1 MNHSKIIPFAGKNV
15 SIDYS
20 HLEKWMQKALNGFLS
35 VYPDSDPS
43 MRPDVQILFKRNVS
57 DDFNNDPIAI
67 NPQSHHEFQDGF
79 GISIPLRGQIVWQ
92 KQDDIR
98 VRMYLAN
105 FIRSRNVLF
114 KVFDRE
120 FNAPYQYIGEIL
132 HELIVVPTVL
142 FFYENVLAIHGSAIV
157 DKEGSVTV
165 FSGTGG
171 VGKTFLEMR
180 FLLSNHY
187 AFFSDDIT
195 LLGEEG
201 VVYPNLAFPKI
212 YKYNVSQL
220 PALKRYIQ
228 ESYGLLSRMQWL
240 LYPAI
245 PYLGKYCRRVLN
257 PERISQIPIPGKGRL
272 KNFYFLFRNKH
283 VKHIERE
290 SLDAEKAWKSS
301 YRIVQAEYHRMFTHL
316 GYHEYNRT
324 MCHLPEI
331 IADRDVEKKYMGI
344 FRRLKNVTF
353 QLIHIPIEFKIDDL
367 YSFIENDLK

>member
-1 MNHSKIIPFAGKNV
+1 MSHSKIIPFAGKNV
-15 SIDYS
+15 RIDYS
-20 HLEKWMQKALNGFLS
+20 HLEKWMQKALISFLS
-35 VYPDSDPS
+35 VYPDGDPS
-43 MRPDVQILFKRNVS
+43 ARPDVHVSLKRHVS
-57 DDFNNDPIAI
+57 DDFNSHPIAI

-92 KQDDIR
+92 KQADIL
-98 VRMYLAN
+98 VHMYLAN
-105 FIRSRNVLF
+105 FIRNRNILF
-114 KVFDRE
+114 KIFDRE

-132 HELIVVPTVL
+132 HELILVPTAL

-157 DKEGSVTV
+157 DKEGSVIV

-180 FLLSNHY
+180 FLLDNQY

-195 LLGEEG
+195 LMGEEG

-228 ESYGLLSRMQWL
+228 ERYGLLSRMQWV

-245 PYLGKYCRRVLN
+245 PYMGKYCRRVLN
-257 PERISQIPIPGKGRL
+257 PERISQIPIPEKGRL
-272 KNFYFLFRNKH
+272 KHFYFLFRSKH
-283 VKHIERE
+283 VKRIECE
-290 SLDAEKAWKSS
+290 TLDAEKAWKSS
-301 YRIVQAEYHRMFTHL
+301 YRIMRAEYHRMFTHI

-324 MCHLPEI
+324 MCRLPEI
-331 IADRDVEKKYMGI
+331 VAERDVEKKYTEI
-344 FRRLKNVTF
+344 FGRLKNVTF
-353 QLIHIPIEFKIDDL
+353 RLIHIPIEFKINDL